1 MKVEESD
8 SVQAARERMQANRGE
23 AGKLPNIDAG
33 GIRSTIIDLF
43 GVILWI
49 ALFLGIAASLWQL
62 VTVFGSGSIFGAIS
76 TFVSTVVTVGVGF
89 VALDIRDRLI
99 ARS

>member
-1 MKVEESD
+1 MKIDESE
-8 SVQAARERMQANRGE
+8 SVRAARERMDANRG
-23 AGKLPNIDAG
+23 ATGTLPNLDAG
-33 GIRSTIIDLF
+33 GLRTKIIELF

-62 VTVFGSGSIFGAIS
+62 LTVFGSGSIFGAIS

-89 VALDIRDRLI
+89 VVLDIRDRLI
-99 ARS
+99 GRL

>member
-1 MKVEESD
+1 MKIEESE
-8 SVQAARERMQANRGE
+8 SVRAARERMEANRGE
-23 AGKLPNIDAG
+23 SGKLPNLDAG
-33 GIRSTIIDLF
+33 GLRTTIIELF

-49 ALFLGIAASLWQL
+49 ALFLGIVASLWQL